1 MPALGLQLRA
11 MSTVTKP
18 RSSQVVEAAPGARAA
33 TRFGAIT
40 LARHGEPALSR
51 RVKLDAAGYR
61 RWWATYEAGGILPG
75 QTPPAEL
82 LDFARKADVIFASI
96 RLRAVQTA
104 EAVAAGKTFVREP
117 LLVEAPLPPPRLPR
131 WLRLSPRT
139 WGLVARTAWWF
150 FGHSEGQETRAAAE
164 ARARTA
170 VARLT
175 EAAEAG
181 REVLVLAHGFFNA
194 MLARELKAQGWRQV
208 TGGNAFTRYW
218 QARRFERA

>member
-1 MPALGLQLRA
+1 
-11 MSTVTKP
+11 MSTVTASP
-18 RSSQVVEAAPGARAA
+18 PSRRAEAAPGACAS
-33 TRFGAIT
+33 TRSGGIT

-75 QTPPAEL
+75 QTPPAAL
-82 LDFARKADVIFASI
+82 LEIARRADVIFASI
-96 RLRAVQTA
+96 RPRAIQTA
-104 EAVAAGKTFVREP
+104 EAVVAGKTFSREP
-117 LLVEAPLPPPRLPR
+117 LLVEAPLPPPPLPR
-131 WLRLSPRT
+131 WIRLSPRT

-170 VARLT
+170 VGRLT

-194 MLARELKAQGWRQV
+194 MLARELEAQGWRQV
-208 TGGNAFTRYW
+208 SGGNAFTRYW
-218 QARRFERA
+218 QARRFERG